1 MTWLVCLQSDVG
13 TLLLTC
19 LPFYDEFCN
28 IRERRLN
35 AKPGAGSW
43 LLLRPFLSEFCAL
56 HPASWRSVIF
66 LTLGLTGSGRISSHE
81 SHEWPPSGISC
92 RRHSGEAAEERRSL
106 ALSVWSTAT
115 WNPQVLSVTLSAE
128 PGAADAVKNV
138 GSSTFPSD
146 PDPDVQRPR
155 CRVIS

>member
-1 MTWLVCLQSDVG
+1 MANWKATPFRRKGIQILFSCFNCKLHLALRASACELYRQSEANKGINQEKTWLD
-13 TLLLTC
+13 
-19 LPFYDEFCN
+19 
-28 IRERRLN
+28 
-35 AKPGAGSW
+35 
-43 LLLRPFLSEFCAL
+43 
-56 HPASWRSVIF
+56 RSVIF